1 MSERSLLHDLAAR
14 AGAAFVEDA
23 GWLLPAHYG
32 DLAGEYRRAVGQ
44 AAFFDV
50 SHHGKF
56 DLTGPEAA
64 SFLHNLCTNDVLHLS
79 PGGGCEAFFTTA
91 KARVVAPILVYRLPP
106 DDGPEAF
113 WLDVPPGLAARVADH
128 LDHYLI
134 SEQVVIGDRTGDL
147 VQVHLAG
154 PLAPEVLEQALG
166 SMPEW
171 DRVLRLSG
179 DGITGQVRRHEPLG
193 LPGYDL
199 LCPPSEAAG
208 LWRRLTQ
215 AGARPAGLE
224 VYNILRLEAG
234 TPAAG
239 ADIGEDRFVVEVGRP
254 QAICYTKGCYL
265 GQEPIVMARD
275 RGHVNRTLLGLRVEG
290 DRPVPAGAR
299 VLREGN
305 EVGQVTSSVVSP
317 RLGTIALA
325 YVRRGGQEPGTAV
338 EVEAGSVR
346 RGAEMAALPFSPGAG
361 AGPSR

>member
-1 MSERSLLHDLAAR
+1 MPEHSPLQDVTAQ
-14 AGAAFVEDA
+14 AGAVFEEDA

-32 DLAGEYRRAVGQ
+32 DPAGEYGGAVAH

-64 SFLHNLCTNDVLHLS
+64 SFLHNLCTNDILHLAL
-79 PGGGCEAFFTTA
+79 GGGCEAFFTTA
-91 KARVVAPILVYRLPP
+91 KARVVAPILVYHLPS
-106 DDGPEAF
+106 DGSPEAF
-113 WLDVPPGLAARVADH
+113 CLDVPPGLAAKVADH

-147 VQVHLAG
+147 VQLHLAG
-154 PLAPEVLEQALG
+154 PLAPEVLEQAVG

-171 DRVLRLSG
+171 DRVLRLA
-179 DGITGQVRRHEPLG
+179 DGISGQLRRHAPLG

-199 LCPPSEAAG
+199 LCPPSEAAA
-208 LWRRLTQ
+208 LWQRLVQ
-215 AGARPAGLE
+215 AGARPGGLK
-224 VYNILRLEAG
+224 VYDILRVEAG

-275 RGHVNRTLLGLRVEG
+275 RGHVNRTLLGLRLQGRE
-290 DRPVPAGAR
+290 PAPPGSR

-317 RLGTIALA
+317 RHGAIALA
-325 YVRRGGQEPGTAV
+325 YVRRGSQEPGTVV
-338 EVEAGSVR
+338 EVEAGTSKRV
-346 RGAEMAALPFSPGAG
+346 AEVVSLPFSGSG
-361 AGPSR
+361 VGGNT